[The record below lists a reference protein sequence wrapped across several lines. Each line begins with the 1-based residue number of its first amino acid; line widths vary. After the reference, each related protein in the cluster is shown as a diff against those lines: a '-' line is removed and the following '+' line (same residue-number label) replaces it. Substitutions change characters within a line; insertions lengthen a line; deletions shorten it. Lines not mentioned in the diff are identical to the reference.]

1 MKSQRKHFKIFLD
14 DEDVSHIDDYLE
26 VNGGSVQS
34 YIEKAVKKSVEAD
47 RVEQYLKDQSLIKN

>member
-14 DEDVSHIDDYLE
+14 EDDISHIDDYLD

-34 YIEKAVKKSVEAD
+34 YIEKAVKKAVQAD
-47 RVEQYLKDQSLIKN
+47 RVEQYLKDESLNKN